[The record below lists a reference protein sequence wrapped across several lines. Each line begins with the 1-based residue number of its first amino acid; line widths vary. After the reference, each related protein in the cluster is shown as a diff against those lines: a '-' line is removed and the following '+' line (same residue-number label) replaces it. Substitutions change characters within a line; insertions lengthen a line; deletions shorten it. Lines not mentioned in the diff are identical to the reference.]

1 MRDTRVILPG
11 QTIGI
16 LGGGQLGRMMAIA
29 ARQMGY
35 GVTTLDPTPQS
46 PCGQI
51 ADHQVVA
58 ALDDAEA
65 ARTLARHSDVV
76 TYEFENVDAAVAE
89 ALEQEAYLPQGSRL
103 LYVTQHRLREKTAV
117 QSAGVPVAP
126 FRPAADRAG
135 LRRAVADIGL
145 PCVVK
150 TTRGGYDGKGQWVI
164 RSLDD
169 LAAIP
174 DAVFT
179 GGAKPALAG
188 VLDGAGGP
196 AAVWARADAAETDAG
211 AAAADDVAAPLIVE
225 GFVPFVA
232 EVSVLVA
239 RRADGRM
246 VSFPPAENVHQDGIL
261 HLSIVPARLPDAV
274 LARAVAAAERVAV
287 ALDAVGVLAVEMF
300 VTADGQVLVN
310 ELAPRPHNSGH
321 YTIDACDT
329 SQFEQHVRAICHLEL
344 AEPRLRTPVVMV
356 NVLGQHLDAVLRGM
370 PHWPGHVK
378 VHLYGKREARTGR
391 KMGHVNVLADDVQTA
406 LAEIQRL
413 GVWGGDAGAP

>member
-1 MRDTRVILPG
+1 MAMRDGRVILPG

-35 GVTTLDPTPQS
+35 GVTTLDPSPHS
-46 PCGQI
+46 PCGQV

-65 ARTLARHSDVV
+65 ARTLARQSDVV

-103 LYVTQHRLREKTAV
+103 LYVTQHRLREKRAV

-126 FRPAADRAG
+126 FRPVTDRAG

-164 RSLDD
+164 RTLDD

-179 GGAKPALAG
+179 QAVVSAPA
-188 VLDGAGGP
+188 GAGGP
-196 AAVWARADAAETDAG
+196 AAGPCAEAETDGESAAG
-211 AAAADDVAAPLIVE
+211 DDVAAPLIAE
-225 GFVPFVA
+225 GFVPFIA

-239 RRADGRM
+239 RRVDGRM
-246 VSFPPAENVHQDGIL
+246 VSFPPAENIHRDGIL

-274 LARAVAAAERVAV
+274 LARAVSAAERVAE

-300 VTADGQVLVN
+300 VTADGEVLVN

-356 NVLGQHLDAVLRGM
+356 NILGQHLDGVLRGM
-370 PHWPGHVK
+370 PHWPGHIK
-378 VHLYGKREARTGR
+378 VHLYGKREARAGR
-391 KMGHVNVLADDVQTA
+391 KMGHVNVLADDVETA
-406 LAEIQRL
+406 LAEIRRL
-413 GVWGGDAGAP
+413 GVWSGAAVP